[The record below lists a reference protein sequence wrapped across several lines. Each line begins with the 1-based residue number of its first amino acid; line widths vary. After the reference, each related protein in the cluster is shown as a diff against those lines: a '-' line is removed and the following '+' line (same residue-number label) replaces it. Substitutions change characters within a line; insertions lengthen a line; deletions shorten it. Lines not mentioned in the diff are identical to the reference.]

1 MIDQIAAGPAVDPA
15 VSVRLSSATQACYS
29 PRGAAGAAYA
39 FTADVRADPGRVW
52 TALTDPGQT
61 AVYLY
66 GLTAHSTWLSGDPI
80 EFRVG
85 DRTEL
90 TGRVLYASSR
100 KRLSYLL
107 RSGPEDPP
115 TYVTWLLRPT
125 PAGSAIRL
133 EIYEVDDAGSP
144 QEAEDVWRPVFT
156 ALQLLVNPI

>member
-1 MIDQIAAGPAVDPA
+1 MTAGSAVDSA
-15 VSVRLSSATQACYS
+15 LSVRLNSATRVSYS

-39 FTADVRADPGRVW
+39 FAADVRADPGRVW

-80 EFRVG
+80 EFRLG

-90 TGRVLYASSR
+90 TGRVLYANSR

-107 RSGPEDPP
+107 RSGPDDPP

-125 PAGSAIRL
+125 PAGCAIRL

-156 ALQLLVNPI
+156 ALRLLVNPT